1 MAVQDLPGDVS
12 AQAGVPGLGELVA
25 QGVDLHE
32 EEDAVGEGA
41 GEIAL
46 GDGSGEIFGGEL
58 ELTGEP
64 VEIAVSIG
72 KPAYEL
78 DFGDV
83 VVHVVSWGGG
93 GGGF

>member
-1 MAVQDLPGDVS
+1 M
-12 AQAGVPGLGELVA
+12 
-25 QGVDLHE
+25 
-32 EEDAVGEGA
+32 GEGA

-46 GDGSGEIFGGEL
+46 GDGSGEIFGGDL

-64 VEIAVSIG
+64 VEIAVAIG

-83 VVHVVSWGGG
+83 VVHIVSWGGG
-93 GGGF
+93 GGEWFILLVFFECFDDLL